1 MSVTYGFFNAID
13 SDRVYNAD
21 QMSEYFKGLI
31 TDGVYESVG
40 NALYVQQEATPSMN
54 VKVGT
59 GRAIINCKWLEN
71 DAVEIIP
78 ITAASV
84 AYPRYTAVVV
94 RLDMSERTMSIVTK
108 DGTPSASPVKP
119 QMTNTDS
126 IKEICLA
133 MIYVSAGVTS
143 ITQANIQDTRGT
155 SLCGWITGLIR
166 QVDTS
171 ELYDQYQTAFE
182 EYYNQMRT
190 AFDEWFAD
198 LTDDLN
204 VDTYIQRYEKHWT
217 YSSAAQFNPTGYT
230 YSASDIID
238 VYINGLRGDPTTD
251 YTLSVV
257 SNNLWITLAS
267 GLTGAHVDMYATKSL
282 IGFSQGA

>member
-1 MSVTYGFFNAID
+1 MSVTYGFFNALD
-13 SDRVYNAD
+13 GDRVYNAD

-31 TDGVYESVG
+31 SDGVFESVG
-40 NALYVQQEATPSMN
+40 DALYVQQEATPSMN

-108 DGTPSASPVKP
+108 DGAPSASPVKP

-133 MIYVSAGVTS
+133 MIYVSAGVTR

-155 SLCGWITGLIR
+155 NLCGWITGLIR

-182 EYYNQMRT
+182 EYYTQMRT

-198 LTDDLN
+198 LTEDLN
-204 VDTYIQRYEKHWT
+204 VDTYVKRFSQRLT
-217 YSSAAQFNPTGYT
+217 YTAPFTFAPTGYT
-230 YSASDIID
+230 YESTDIFE
-238 VYINGLRGDPTTD
+238 VFINGLLGIPNTD
-251 YTLSVV
+251 YFILINNNQPNISVQAG
-257 SNNLWITLAS
+257 S
-267 GLTGAHVDMYATKSL
+267 GAHVDVIVLKSI
-282 IGFSQGA
+282 IGMTGGA

>member
-1 MSVTYGFFNAID
+1 MSVTYGFFNALD
-13 SDRVYNAD
+13 GDRVYNAD

-31 TDGVYESVG
+31 SDGVFESVG
-40 NALYVQQEATPSMN
+40 DALYVQQEATPSMN

-71 DAVEIIP
+71 DAVAIIP

-133 MIYVSAGVTS
+133 MIYVSAGVTR

-182 EYYNQMRT
+182 EYYTQMRT

-198 LTDDLN
+198 LTEDLN
-204 VDTYIQRYEKHWT
+204 VDTYVKRFSQRLT
-217 YSSAAQFNPTGYT
+217 YTAPFTFAPTGYT
-230 YSASDIID
+230 YESTDIFE
-238 VYINGLRGDPTTD
+238 VFINGLLGIPNTD
-251 YTLSVV
+251 YFILINNNQPRISVQAG
-257 SNNLWITLAS
+257 S
-267 GLTGAHVDMYATKSL
+267 GAHVDVIVLKSI
-282 IGFSQGA
+282 IGMTGGA

>member
-31 TDGVYESVG
+31 SDGVFESVG

-71 DAVEIIP
+71 DAVEILP
-78 ITAASV
+78 ISAASV

-119 QMTNTDS
+119 QMTSTDS

-133 MIYVSAGVTS
+133 MIYVGANVTK

-155 SLCGWITGLIR
+155 NLCGWITGLIR

-182 EYYNQMRT
+182 EYYEQMRT

-198 LTDDLN
+198 LTEDLN
-204 VDTYIQRYEKHWT
+204 VDTYIKRFSQRLT
-217 YSSAAQFNPTGYT
+217 YTGTFTFAPTGYT
-230 YSASDIID
+230 YESTDIFE
-238 VYINGLRGDPTTD
+238 VFINGLLGIPNTD
-251 YTLSVV
+251 YFILINNNQPNISVQAG
-257 SNNLWITLAS
+257 S
-267 GLTGAHVDMYATKSL
+267 GAHVDVIVFKSI
-282 IGFSQGA
+282 IGMTGGA